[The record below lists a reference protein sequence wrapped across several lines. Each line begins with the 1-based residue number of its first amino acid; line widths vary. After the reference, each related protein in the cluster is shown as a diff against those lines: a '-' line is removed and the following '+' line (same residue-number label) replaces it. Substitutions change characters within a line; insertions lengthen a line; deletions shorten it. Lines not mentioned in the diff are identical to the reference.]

1 MNAGDEV
8 KILVL
13 GGYGLIGLSITK
25 VLLAAGHEVTGLGR
39 SLAKGRAAAPEA
51 GWIARDLSRMTEE
64 AAWADV
70 LAGVDVV
77 VNAAGVLQ
85 DGINDDVMAV
95 QRDAVRAMA
104 AACKN
109 AGVRQIVQVS
119 APGVSESSDTV
130 FYRSKAE
137 GDAAVKAGGV
147 DWVIFRPGL
156 VLSPQA
162 YGGTALLRQLAAV
175 PLVQPVMLADAD
187 IRTVHVED
195 VAAAVVR
202 AVEDG
207 LTDVDADL
215 LSSEPTRLED
225 LILAIRSWLGFAP
238 PKAVIRAP
246 YFLGALTARV
256 GDLAGWLGWRPALRT
271 TSLKVLGKGVTG
283 NAEQWPVRG
292 LADTLRALPSTVQE
306 RTYARTALLYP
317 FLLLILSAFWLTSGI
332 IGWVQQS
339 AAMAVFGDDMPVALA
354 KVFVLGGSVADIAIG
369 AALLFRPLTRPA
381 ALASVLVSLGYLI
394 GSAVF
399 APHLW
404 ADPLG
409 PMVKVFP
416 AIALG
421 LTVWTLTESR

>member
-1 MNAGDEV
+1 M

-25 VLLAAGHEVTGLGR
+25 ALIHAGHDVSGFGR
-39 SLAKGRAAAPEA
+39 SVRKGEAAAPDVT
-51 GWIARDLSRMTEE
+51 WIGRDLSHMTEAE
-64 AAWADV
+64 DWTHV
-70 LAGVDVV
+70 LTGIDVV

-85 DGINDDVMAV
+85 DGMNDRVMAV
-95 QRDAVRAMA
+95 QRDAVRALA
-104 AACKN
+104 VACKP
-109 AGVRQIVQVS
+109 AGVRQIIQIS

-147 DWVIFRPGL
+147 NWVIFRPGL

-162 YGGTALLRQLAAV
+162 YGGTSLLRQLAAV

-187 IRTVHVED
+187 IRTVYVED

-202 AVEDG
+202 AVEEG
-207 LTDVDADL
+207 LTGIDADL
-215 LSSEPTRLED
+215 LSSEPTRLQD
-225 LILAIRSWLGFAP
+225 LILALRTWLGFAP

-246 YFLGALTARV
+246 LFLGALTARL

-271 TSLKVLGKGVTG
+271 TSLKVLGKGITG
-283 NAEQWPVRG
+283 HAQQWPVRN
-292 LADTLRALPSTVQE
+292 LPDTLSALPSTVQE

-317 FLLLILSAFWLTSGI
+317 FLLIILSAFWIVSGI
-332 IGWVQQS
+332 VGWVQQIP
-339 AAMAVFGDDMPVALA
+339 AMAVFGPDLPAPLA
-354 KVFVLGGSVADIAIG
+354 KGFVLGGAAADIAIG
-369 AALLFRPLTRPA
+369 AALLVRPLTRLA
-381 ALASVLVSLGYLI
+381 ALAAVLVSLAYLA
-394 GSAVF
+394 GSAIL

-416 AIALG
+416 AIALS
-421 LTVWTLTESR
+421 LTVWTLTEAR

>member
-1 MNAGDEV
+1 M

-25 VLLAAGHEVTGLGR
+25 ALMAAGHDVTGLGR
-39 SLAKGRAAAPEA
+39 SVSKGRAAVPDAH
-51 GWIARDLSRMTEE
+51 WIARDLSQMTNESD
-64 AAWADV
+64 WTDL
-70 LAGVDVV
+70 LAGMDVV

-85 DGINDDVMAV
+85 DGLNDRVMAV
-95 QRDAVRAMA
+95 QRDAVRALA
-104 AACKN
+104 AACKPE
-109 AGVRQIVQVS
+109 GVRQIIQIS

-137 GDAAVKAGGV
+137 GDAAVKASGV
-147 DWVIFRPGL
+147 NWVIFRPGL

-162 YGGTALLRQLAAV
+162 YGGTSLLRQLAAV
-175 PLVQPVMLADAD
+175 PLVQPVMMAEAD
-187 IRTVHVED
+187 IRTVHVDD

-202 AVEDG
+202 AVEEG
-207 LTDVDADL
+207 LTGIDADL

-238 PKAVIRAP
+238 PKAVIRTP
-246 YFLGALTARV
+246 LFLGALTARL

-271 TSLKVLGKGVTG
+271 TSLKVLGKGVIG
-283 NAEQWPVRG
+283 DAAPWPVRN
-292 LADTLRALPSTVQE
+292 LSDTLSALPSTVQE

-317 FLLLILSAFWLTSGI
+317 FLLLILSAFWIVSGI

-339 AAMAVFGDDMPVALA
+339 AAMAVFGPDMPPATA
-354 KVFVLGGSVADIAIG
+354 KAFVLGGAVTDIAIG
-369 AALLFRPLTRPA
+369 AALLLRPLTRPA
-381 ALASVLVSLGYLI
+381 ALAAVLVSLAYLA
-394 GSAVF
+394 GSAVL

-416 AIALG
+416 AIALS
-421 LTVWTLTESR
+421 LTVWTLTEAR

>member
-1 MNAGDEV
+1 M

-25 VLLAAGHEVTGLGR
+25 ALLAAGHEVTGLGR
-39 SLAKGRAAAPEA
+39 SAGKGRAAAPEA
-51 GWIARDLSRMTEE
+51 DWISRDLSQMTDD
-64 AAWADV
+64 AGWMDV
-70 LAGVDVV
+70 LAGMDVV

-85 DGINDDVMAV
+85 DGMSDNVMAV

-104 AACKN
+104 AACKA
-109 AGVRQIVQVS
+109 AGVRQIVQIS

-137 GDAAVKAGGV
+137 GDAAVKASGV

-162 YGGTALLRQLAAV
+162 YGGTSLLRQLAAV

-187 IRTVHVED
+187 IRTVHVGD

-202 AVEDG
+202 AVEEG
-207 LTDVDADL
+207 LAGVDADL
-215 LSSEPTRLED
+215 LTSEPTRLED

-238 PKAVIRAP
+238 PKALIRAP
-246 YFLGALTARV
+246 YFLGALTARL

-271 TSLKVLGKGVTG
+271 TSLKVLGRGVTG
-283 NAEQWPVRG
+283 NAGSWPVRG
-292 LADTLRALPSTVQE
+292 LAETLRALPSTVQE

-317 FLLLILSAFWLTSGI
+317 FLLLILSAFWIASGL
-332 IGWVQQS
+332 IGWVRQE
-339 AAMAVFGDDMPVALA
+339 AAMAVFGHEMPQSLA
-354 KVFVLGGSVADIAIG
+354 KAFVLGGSVADVVIG
-369 AALLFRPLTRPA
+369 AALLLRPLTRPA
-381 ALASVLVSLGYLI
+381 ALASVLLSLAYLV

-416 AIALG
+416 AMALG
-421 LTVWTLTESR
+421 LTVWTLTEAR

>member
-1 MNAGDEV
+1 L

-25 VLLAAGHEVTGLGR
+25 ALLAAGHEVTGLGR
-39 SLAKGRAAAPEA
+39 SAGKGRAAAPEA
-51 GWIARDLSRMTEE
+51 DWISRDLSQMTDE
-64 AAWADV
+64 AGWADV
-70 LAGVDVV
+70 LEGMDVV

-85 DGINDDVMAV
+85 DGMSDNVMAV
-95 QRDAVRAMA
+95 QRDAVWAMA
-104 AACKN
+104 AACKT
-109 AGVRQIVQVS
+109 AGIRQIVQIS

-137 GDAAVKAGGV
+137 GDAAVKASGV

-162 YGGTALLRQLAAV
+162 YGGTSLLRQLAAV

-187 IRTVHVED
+187 IRTVHVDD

-202 AVEDG
+202 AVEEG
-207 LTDVDADL
+207 LAGVDADL
-215 LSSEPTRLED
+215 LTSELTRLED

-238 PKAVIRAP
+238 PKALIIHAP
-246 YFLGALTARV
+246 YFLGALAARL

-283 NAEQWPVRG
+283 NAGSWPVRG
-292 LADTLRALPSTVQE
+292 LAETLRALPSTVQE

-317 FLLLILSAFWLTSGI
+317 FLLLILSAFWIASGL
-332 IGWVQQS
+332 IGWVRQE
-339 AAMAVFGDDMPVALA
+339 AAMTVFGDGMPQSLA
-354 KVFVLGGSVADIAIG
+354 KTFVLGGSVADVAIG
-369 AALLFRPLTRPA
+369 AALLLRPLTRPA
-381 ALASVLVSLGYLI
+381 ALSSVLVSLAYLV

-416 AIALG
+416 AMALG
-421 LTVWTLTESR
+421 LTVWTLTEAR

>member
-1 MNAGDEV
+1 M

-25 VLLAAGHEVTGLGR
+25 ALIAAGHEVTGLGR
-39 SLAKGRAAAPEA
+39 SVRKGEAAAPQA
-51 GWIARDLSRMTEE
+51 TWIGRDLSHMTEAE
-64 AAWADV
+64 DWTHV
-70 LAGVDVV
+70 LAGMDVV

-85 DGINDDVMAV
+85 DGLNDHVMAV
-95 QRDAVRAMA
+95 QRDAVKALA
-104 AACKN
+104 AACTP
-109 AGVRQIVQVS
+109 AGVRQIIQIS

-137 GDAAVKAGGV
+137 GDAAVKASGV
-147 DWVIFRPGL
+147 SWVIFRPGL

-162 YGGTALLRQLAAV
+162 YGGTSLLRQLAAV

-187 IRTVHVED
+187 IRTVHVDD

-202 AVEDG
+202 AVDDG
-207 LTDVDADL
+207 LTGVDADL

-225 LILAIRSWLGFAP
+225 LILSIRSWLGFAP
-238 PKAVIRAP
+238 PKAVIRTP
-246 YFLGALTARV
+246 YFLGALTARM

-271 TSLKVLGKGVTG
+271 TSLRVLGKGVTG
-283 NAEQWPVRG
+283 NAAQWPVRT
-292 LADTLRALPSTVQE
+292 LSDTLSALPSTVQE

-317 FLLLILSAFWLTSGI
+317 ILLLILAAFWIISGI
-332 IGWVQQS
+332 IGWAQQS
-339 AAMAVFGDDMPVALA
+339 AAMAVFGPDMPPATA
-354 KVFVLGGSVADIAIG
+354 KAFVLGGAVADIAIG
-369 AALLFRPLTRPA
+369 VALLIRPLTRPA
-381 ALASVLVSLGYLI
+381 ALVAVLVSLAYLA
-394 GSAVF
+394 GSAIL

-416 AIALG
+416 AVALS
-421 LTVWTLTESR
+421 LTVWTLTEAR

>member
-1 MNAGDEV
+1 M

-25 VLLAAGHEVTGLGR
+25 ALLAAGHEVTGLGR
-39 SLAKGRAAAPEA
+39 SVRKGEAAAPDA
-51 GWIARDLSRMTEE
+51 TWIGRDLSHMTEAE
-64 AAWADV
+64 DWTHV
-70 LAGVDVV
+70 LTGIDVV

-85 DGINDDVMAV
+85 DGMNDRVMAV

-104 AACKN
+104 AACN
-109 AGVRQIVQVS
+109 PAGVRQIVQIS

-137 GDAAVKAGGV
+137 GDAAVKASGV
-147 DWVIFRPGL
+147 NWVIFRPGL

-175 PLVQPVMLADAD
+175 PLLQPVMLADAD
-187 IRTVHVED
+187 IRTVHVDD
-195 VAAAVVR
+195 VAASVVR
-202 AVEDG
+202 AVAEA
-207 LTDVDADL
+207 LTGVDADL
-215 LSSEPTRLED
+215 LTSEPTRLED
-225 LILAIRSWLGFAP
+225 LILSIRSWLGFAS

-246 YFLGALTARV
+246 YFLGAFTARL

-283 NAEQWPVRG
+283 NADQWPVRR
-292 LADTLRALPSTVQE
+292 LSETLQALPSTVQE

-317 FLLLILSAFWLTSGI
+317 FLLLILSAFWIVSGI
-332 IGWVQQS
+332 IGWAQQVP
-339 AAMAVFGDDMPVALA
+339 AMAVFGPDVPEGAA
-354 KVFVLGGSVADIAIG
+354 KAFVLGGAVADIAIG
-369 AALLFRPLTRPA
+369 AALLIRPLTRPA
-381 ALASVLVSLGYLI
+381 ALAAVLVSLAYLA
-394 GSAVF
+394 GSAVL

-416 AIALG
+416 AIALS
-421 LTVWTLTESR
+421 LTVWTLTEAR

>member
-1 MNAGDEV
+1 M

-25 VLLAAGHEVTGLGR
+25 ALIAVGHEVTGLGR
-39 SLAKGRAAAPEA
+39 SVRKGEAAAP
-51 GWIARDLSRMTEE
+51 GVTWIGRDLSHMTEAE
-64 AAWADV
+64 DWTHV
-70 LAGVDVV
+70 LTGIDVV

-85 DGINDDVMAV
+85 DGMNDRVMAV
-95 QRDAVRAMA
+95 QRDAVRALA
-104 AACKN
+104 TACKP
-109 AGVRQIVQVS
+109 AGVRQIIQIS

-137 GDAAVKAGGV
+137 GDAAVKASGI

-162 YGGTALLRQLAAV
+162 YGGTSLLRQLAAV
-175 PLVQPVMLADAD
+175 PLVQPVMLAGAD
-187 IRTVHVED
+187 IRTVHVDD
-195 VAAAVVR
+195 VAGAVVR
-202 AVEDG
+202 AVEEG
-207 LTDVDADL
+207 LTGIDADL

-225 LILAIRSWLGFAP
+225 LILAIRTWLGFAP

-246 YFLGALTARV
+246 LFLGALTARL
-256 GDLAGWLGWRPALRT
+256 GDLVGWLGWRPALRT

-283 NAEQWPVRG
+283 HAQQWPVRS
-292 LADTLRALPSTVQE
+292 LADTLAALPSTVQE

-317 FLLLILSAFWLTSGI
+317 FLLLTLSAFWIVSGL
-332 IGWVQQS
+332 IGWGQQS
-339 AAMAVFGDDMPVALA
+339 AAMTVFGPEMPAATGKAL
-354 KVFVLGGSVADIAIG
+354 VLGGSVTDIVIG
-369 AALLFRPLTRPA
+369 AALLVRPFTRPA
-381 ALASVLVSLGYLI
+381 ALGAVLVSLAYLT
-394 GSAVF
+394 GSAIL

-416 AIALG
+416 AIALS
-421 LTVWTLTESR
+421 LTVWTLTEAR